1 MTTEIV
7 FDKKNN
13 LSVIVNQSNVLLN
26 EPAFKRPEAY
36 LHNIIVLSILNSYKH
51 LNWKT
56 PEDDEDMK
64 EMVKE
69 VKFAVQ
75 NKYKQI
81 RAEEIPDIFS
91 DGIRKVYGDFMGLS
105 IVTFE
110 MFIIGYLESR
120 KRKDLALSLPQPEIK
135 KEPTLQERFEIARKN
150 AMDAFLAYQTDKDIS
165 LQAPTVYRFLRGIK
179 LFEYTDAEQDDF
191 WNQAEQE
198 IYRDLRLKKTVT
210 LERFKREEIE
220 KQLNGE
226 LPIEEKIKAQAQR
239 LGLYSFFQELIL
251 NETDLQQLINQ
262 HKPKI

>member
-262 HKPKI
+262 HKP